1 MANNQDRDESM
12 TGKKITVSII
22 TCRTIQQGVG
32 VEAGKTSRKYFH
44 ACTIIQLHPD
54 DFRRLGIKENT
65 NVRVTS
71 LVGSVI
77 LKAIKPGED
86 LVPGLAHIPMG
97 PWANRIVPSYTY
109 STGEPSFK
117 GFPADVESAP
127 HEQILGAV
135 EVIQDACGLLRK

>member
-1 MANNQDRDESM
+1 MPE
-12 TGKKITVSII
+12 KKITVNII

-32 VEAGKTSRKYFH
+32 VEAGKTTRKYFN
-44 ACTIIQLHPD
+44 ACTIIQLHPE
-54 DFRRLGIKENT
+54 DFKRLGIEKNT

-71 LVGSVI
+71 QVGSVM
-77 LKAIKPGED
+77 LTAVEPGED

-117 GFPADVESAP
+117 GFPADVVAAP
-127 HEQILGAV
+127 DERILGAI
-135 EVIQDACGLLRK
+135 EVIRDACGLPGP